1 MREVFLELNQYLT
14 NEVCD
19 SFNRMASPKKQLDTL
34 SDLIR
39 GLTNMF
45 WELLLE
51 LNFSIFVKLVVRLFN
66 RMKSQKSCGK
76 HFLYRIDFWL
86 GSVLWEINKIKSFI
100 DKLVIKRFHSIEIH
114 YSYVNCGKAIVVPNQ

>member
-1 MREVFLELNQYLT
+1 VREVFLELNQYLT

-51 LNFSIFVKLVVRLFN
+51 LNFSIFVKLVV
-66 RMKSQKSCGK
+66 CD
-76 HFLYRIDFWL
+76 FL
-86 GSVLWEINKIKSFI
+86 
-100 DKLVIKRFHSIEIH
+100 IE
-114 YSYVNCGKAIVVPNQ
+114 

>member
-1 MREVFLELNQYLT
+1 
-14 NEVCD
+14 
-19 SFNRMASPKKQLDTL
+19 MASPKKQLDTL

-76 HFLYRIDFWL
+76 HFLYRIDF
-86 GSVLWEINKIKSFI
+86 
-100 DKLVIKRFHSIEIH
+100 
-114 YSYVNCGKAIVVPNQ
+114 